1 MQQCF
6 LHNAFLT
13 SYILQ
18 VNTRCLMLF
27 SMSHNWLLHR
37 VFWAVGVI
45 AKACIANPN
54 TAATAV
60 LSCRSSTT
68 PTDLAILNGTE

>member
-1 MQQCF
+1 
-6 LHNAFLT
+6 
-13 SYILQ
+13 
-18 VNTRCLMLF
+18 MLF

-37 VFWAVGVI
+37 VFWAVRVI
-45 AKACIANPN
+45 AEACITNPN

-68 PTDLAILNGTE
+68 PTDLAILNGTEEKGIMQALELLWLLAS